1 MGFLSIYL
9 KYFFNWVC
17 FLLSRMAQNLNRSI
31 RAHQDEA
38 FLESLRADQE
48 KDRVREEQRRRLE
61 EAERQKETVRIF
73 LLDI

>member
-1 MGFLSIYL
+1 
-9 KYFFNWVC
+9 
-17 FLLSRMAQNLNRSI
+17 MAQNLNRSI